1 MKKRK
6 EAADEEAKLALQD
19 FELSL
24 NQLED
29 KNNEESKDNK
39 ISSGRMV
46 FGSFKKQAV
55 VEARNEVKSDN
66 YYGNSDSE
74 EELDAKEGLEDEDQR
89 KNSQRDAIVNLDCL
103 REGCNVLHDS
113 LFQSFEDIARD
124 PGPKTSYEVAI
135 CASNSREKVSFK
147 ICLYMFFDSK

>member
-6 EAADEEAKLALQD
+6 EAADEEAKLALED
-19 FELSL
+19 YELSL

-29 KNNEESKDNK
+29 KNNEESKDKK

-46 FGSFKKQAV
+46 FGSFKTQAV
-55 VEARNEVKSDN
+55 ESRNEVKSDN

-74 EELDAKEGLEDEDQR
+74 EDLEAKEGLEDEDQR
-89 KNSQRDAIVNLDCL
+89 KNTQRDATINLDCL
-103 REGCNVLHDS
+103 REGSKILHDP

-124 PGPKTSYEVAI
+124 PGPKTSYEVSI
-135 CASNSREKVSFK
+135 CAPNSRKKVSFK
-147 ICLYMFFDSK
+147 IFLSYVF